1 MPQIKMKDLAMHT
14 YEGFPKVGQTA
25 PNFALTKIDLSTTV
39 LSDYAN
45 KTVLLNIYPSIDT
58 QVCFNSVKHFN
69 ENISHQ
75 HNNVIIA
82 CVSMDLPFAL
92 KRIGEAEKFENI
104 ELLSDFRNRE
114 FGNTYGL
121 TIADGP
127 LAGLLARAIIII
139 DPQQKIVYTEL
150 VKDITNP
157 PNYEEALKHIK

>member
-1 MPQIKMKDLAMHT
+1 
-14 YEGFPKVGQTA
+14 
-25 PNFALTKIDLSTTV
+25 
-39 LSDYAN
+39 
-45 KTVLLNIYPSIDT
+45 
-58 QVCFNSVKHFN
+58 
-69 ENISHQ
+69 
-75 HNNVIIA
+75 
-82 CVSMDLPFAL
+82 MDLPFAL